1 MFAGLKAD
9 EVANTFKKA
18 VSTKSG
24 IVAKSSHVADSAG
37 IGIKHSYATEEKVA
51 FVGRYWSL

>member
-1 MFAGLKAD
+1 MFADIKAS

-24 IVAKSSHVADSAG
+24 LVAKSSHVEHSAG

-51 FVGRYWSL
+51 FVGGY